1 MAPPVFE
8 IEILLE
14 MHFTAPALTL
24 VAFLGGVKVS
34 FRLFV

>member
-14 MHFTAPALTL
+14 MHFIAPALTL
-24 VAFLGGVKVS
+24 IAFLGVKVS